1 MSSPLSPIFLH
12 PQFCRAYY
20 NTHENWLTECDA
32 LTMDIHHVLEQQGRA
47 NHLRCFSFNGSG
59 GIWRLDAIRSCGG
72 FSSDTITEDLDLSY
86 KAFIAGY
93 RFVYVP
99 EIPQLLELPSNVL
112 AYKQQKNRWNKGYF
126 QVCRKSL
133 RKILKCK
140 HLPLAVR
147 IEAVF
152 HLTNPVTSFLGLV
165 ILALSPILVLAY
177 GELSLQLT
185 VLSFMPCIPF
195 ILSGIIACYAKVPGP
210 NRHYLTFWQCT
221 KRLVFIPMT
230 LALSAGTCIY
240 DTQAIFQGLFSN
252 DSTFL
257 RTPKAGGGSNA
268 KFDFFEGQD
277 SNVRGKWQQRYRVF
291 NESVYFAIGICF
303 AVYLGIVPFLGKQKF
318 IFYLGCTT
326 SSDLGRMC
334 LICETKL

>member
-1 MSSPLSPIFLH
+1 
-12 PQFCRAYY
+12 
-20 NTHENWLTECDA
+20 
-32 LTMDIHHVLEQQGRA
+32 MDIHHVLEQQGRA

-147 IEAVF
+147 IEAFF

-165 ILALSPILVLAY
+165 ILTLSPILVLAY

-195 ILSGIIACYAKVPGP
+195 ILSGIIACYAKVSGP

-277 SNVRGKWQQRYRVF
+277 SNVRGQRFRVF

-318 IFYLGCTT
+318 IFYLVCTT

-334 LICETKL
+334 SIESELCIRVSSVENSNPSHPSALPTFP